1 MDIAAQSF
9 GARWAST
16 WPDALAF
23 AAGLITAW
31 AAGWD
36 TGDLVWS
43 LWLASLVVGYAS
55 IVWNLSAGLREF
67 GGNTFK
73 QRAAARQW
81 LGGAVALG
89 VGFAFGLVFFTIHFG
104 GFHFV
109 HSAFL
114 QQFFPV
120 LPGDNSANGFPGIP
134 LYTEVVRRYWIFLP
148 IAFVAERAAF
158 ASPQP
163 SANELSPQSG
173 TKALAS
179 RASIDGAGL
188 MGPYRNVIR
197 MHLLIFFFAA
207 AHFAHWENF
216 AIYAVVYAVYF
227 FPWRVLRRENG

>member
-1 MDIAAQSF
+1 MDAPAQSV
-9 GARWAST
+9 GRRWAGT

-23 AAGLITAW
+23 AAGLIIAW
-31 AAGWD
+31 FAGWD

-43 LWLASLVVGYAS
+43 LWLASLVVGYAA
-55 IVWNLSAGLREF
+55 IVWNLSTGLREF
-67 GGNTFK
+67 GGNCFK
-73 QRAAARQW
+73 QGAAATQW
-81 LGGAVALG
+81 LGGGAALG
-89 VGFAFGLVFFTIHFG
+89 VGFIFGLIFFTIHFG

-120 LPGDNSANGFPGIP
+120 LPASEGANGFPQLS

-148 IAFVAERAAF
+148 IAFLAERAAF
-158 ASPQP
+158 ASRPRTE
-163 SANELSPQSG
+163 NELSPQSA
-173 TKALAS
+173 TKVLAS
-179 RASIDGAGL
+179 RAAPEAGGL

-197 MHLLIFFFAA
+197 MHLLIFLCAA

-227 FPWRVLRRENG
+227 FPWRVFRKGA